1 MTRPITLTRDCPAI
15 QIPYGNSLTAREGTV
30 VTLVHKLGDTFTV
43 RTMQGYL
50 MRIDAED
57 ADALGEA
64 GRLDGEAEAARAP
77 QGPLTEAHLWDVL
90 RTCYDPEIPANIV
103 DIGLIYSCQIM
114 PPANDDVA
122 ADAGAQVQVQMTLTA
137 PGCGMGQVLQDDV
150 SRKLGAV
157 PGVAHVHVDLVFDP
171 PWDMAMMS
179 ESARLELGM
188 M

>member
-1 MTRPITLTRDCPAI
+1 MSGAITLSRDCPAI

-30 VTLVHKLGDTFTV
+30 VHMVHKLGDAYTV
-43 RTMQGYL
+43 RTTQGYL
-50 MRIDAED
+50 MRIDSKD
-57 ADALGEA
+57 GDALGQAEEA
-64 GRLDGEAEAARAP
+64 AVQAEAQQRTKPLDEAE
-77 QGPLTEAHLWDVL
+77 LWDVL

-103 DIGLIYSCQIM
+103 DIGLIYSCTIERT
-114 PPANDDVA
+114 DD
-122 ADAGAQVQVQMTLTA
+122 DGAQVAVVMTLTA

-150 SRKLGAV
+150 ERKLSAV
-157 PGVAHVHVDLVFDP
+157 PGVARVSVALVFDP

>member
-1 MTRPITLTRDCPAI
+1 MPSPIILTRDCAAI
-15 QIPYGNSLTAREGTV
+15 QIPYGNSLMARAGTQV
-30 VTLVHKLGDTFTV
+30 SLVHKLGDTFTV
-43 RTMQGYL
+43 RTLQGYL
-50 MRIDAED
+50 MRIDAQD
-57 ADALGEA
+57 ADALGAA
-64 GRLDGEAEAARAP
+64 GENDEGTIKAP
-77 QGPLTEAHLWDVL
+77 EGPLTEAYLWDVL

-103 DIGLIYSCQIM
+103 DIGLIYSCTM
-114 PPANDDVA
+114 LPPEPGDS
-122 ADAGAQVQVQMTLTA
+122 ADAGARIDVQMTLTA

-150 SRKLGAV
+150 TRKLSAV

>member
-1 MTRPITLTRDCPAI
+1 MSAAITLSRDCPAI

-30 VTLVHKLGDTFTV
+30 VYMVHKLGDAYTV
-43 RTMQGYL
+43 RTPQGYL
-50 MRIDAED
+50 MRIDSKD
-57 ADALGEA
+57 ADALGQ
-64 GRLDGEAEAARAP
+64 EAEAAPEAP
-77 QGPLTEAHLWDVL
+77 PERTGPVTEAELWDVL

-103 DIGLIYSCQIM
+103 DIGLIYSCTITGS
-114 PPANDDVA
+114 DE
-122 ADAGAQVQVQMTLTA
+122 AGAHVDVVMTLTA

-150 SRKLGAV
+150 ERKLSAV
-157 PGVAHVHVDLVFDP
+157 PGVSRVRVELVFDP

>member
-1 MTRPITLTRDCPAI
+1 MSAAITLSRDCPAI

-30 VTLVHKLGDTFTV
+30 VFMVHKLGDAFTV
-43 RTMQGYL
+43 RTSQGYL
-50 MRIDAED
+50 MRIDCKD
-57 ADALGEA
+57 GDALGQAE
-64 GRLDGEAEAARAP
+64 EAEAQATAP
-77 QGPLTEAHLWDVL
+77 TERTTPLQEAELWDVL

-103 DIGLIYSCQIM
+103 DIGLIYSCTITRT
-114 PPANDDVA
+114 DE
-122 ADAGAQVQVQMTLTA
+122 AGACVAVVMTLTA

-150 SRKLGAV
+150 ERKLGAV
-157 PGVAHVHVDLVFDP
+157 PGVARVDVELVFDP